1 MDKVSI
7 IGDAARHVRELQKD
21 VEDGEADVATLVAI
35 LQRAIASPC
44 YPDLGTGLLN
54 PLSFPLPAGNTSLEN
69 VSFQPC
75 EITKVISLSLSLSLS
90 LMVKFIPE
98 MSGVTAT

>member
-35 LQRAIASPC
+35 LQHAIASRW
-44 YPDLGTGLLN
+44 LLN
-54 PLSFPLPAGNTSLEN
+54 PLSFPLPVGN
-69 VSFQPC
+69 VSFQPS
-75 EITKVISLSLSLSLS
+75 EIIKVISLSY
-90 LMVKFIPE
+90 VKFIPQI
-98 MSGVTAT
+98 MSSGVTAT

>member
-35 LQRAIASPC
+35 LQRAITSRCDPE
-44 YPDLGTGLLN
+44 DLGTGFLN
-54 PLSFPLPAGNTSLEN
+54 SLISFPLLLGNTSLEN
-69 VSFQPC
+69 VSFQPS
-75 EITKVISLSLSLSLS
+75 EITKVISLSLSLSR
-90 LMVKFIPE
+90 
-98 MSGVTAT
+98 